1 MKVIFLGLLFCEES
15 LKRAIQ
21 MTKCGIQYAPHMF
34 QKNLL
39 EGFANMDDV
48 DLHVINVPPTGS
60 FPINSK
66 ELFSKSYRWGE
77 KKQQIS
83 FLNLPFYKHTQQKG
97 KLLRACR
104 KIIKE
109 SDEPVAVLIYSPY
122 GPFLDVCSRLKQEF
136 DHVSCCMILTDPI
149 PGRGDLARFMTE
161 DAVKKGDAIVEKC
174 ACFDSFVVLTK
185 YLAESVCAG
194 ERPWDIV
201 ECVCNDQQAEAT
213 ESAVSK
219 NVALYAGTLEKEY
232 GILDMAK
239 AFTLLENAQL
249 RIYGRGDAEPELKA
263 LAAQSDNVKFL
274 GFADQATIAKERNA
288 CDFLINPRRPTG
300 TFTKYSFPSKTAEYL
315 VSGKPVIMYKLEG
328 VPDEY
333 DSYLNYLSETEPKK
347 IAKQLQDLFSQDYS
361 QLVEKARQGRVFMLE
376 NKSPKAQSE
385 KIKAL
390 LSKVMEKTKI

>member
-1 MKVIFLGLLFCEES
+1 MKVIFLGLLFCEDS
-15 LKRAIQ
+15 LKRAIEK
-21 MTKCGIQYAPHMF
+21 TKCGIQYAPHMF

-39 EGFANMDDV
+39 EGFGQMEDL

-66 ELFSKSYRWGE
+66 ELFSKAYQWGE
-77 KKQQIS
+77 NRKQIS
-83 FLNLPFYKHTQQKG
+83 FWNLPFYKHLEQKG
-97 KLLRACR
+97 KILRACR

-122 GPFLDVCSRLKQEF
+122 GPFLDVCNRLKKEF
-136 DHVSCCMILTDPI
+136 DNVTCCMILTDPI
-149 PGRGDLARFMTE
+149 PGRGDLARFMTKGAKE
-161 DAVKKGDAIVEKC
+161 KGDAIVAKC

-185 YLAESVCAG
+185 YLAETVEAG
-194 ERPWDIV
+194 DRPWDIV
-201 ECVCNDQQAEAT
+201 ECVCNDQQPAST
-213 ESAVSK
+213 ESEESQ

-263 LAAQSDNVKFL
+263 LAEKSDNVKFF
-274 GFADQATIAKERNA
+274 GFAAQEVIVKERNA

-328 VPDEY
+328 VPDAY
-333 DSYLNYLSETEPKK
+333 DQYLNYLSETEPEK
-347 IAKQLQDLFSQDYS
+347 IAKQLESLFTQDY
-361 QLVEKARQGRVFMLE
+361 QALVEKARQGRTFMLE
-376 NKSPKAQSE
+376 NKSPRAQSE
-385 KIKAL
+385 TIRNL
-390 LSKVMEKTKI
+390 LTRTMEKAKI